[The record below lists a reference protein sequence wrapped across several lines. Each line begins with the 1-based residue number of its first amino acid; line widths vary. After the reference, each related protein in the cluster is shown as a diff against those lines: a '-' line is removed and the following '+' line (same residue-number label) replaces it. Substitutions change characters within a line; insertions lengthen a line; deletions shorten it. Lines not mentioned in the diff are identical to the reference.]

1 MNYPLVPLI
10 KALSGLSD
18 TNIAFSVIV
27 TFLVGII
34 GLALLIANTW
44 GSERY
49 KEEWA
54 RWGFLLLGV
63 AVFVSVVGMAYI
75 LTFAV
80 AVLLLY
86 LLVYWILWRFLI
98 ANVIAAIW
106 PNAHVLQPR
115 SESKD
120 MKKAEAKTIH
130 RHGEGSY

>member
-18 TNIAFSVIV
+18 MNFGLSVVV
-27 TFLVGII
+27 TFVAGII

-80 AVLLLY
+80 VVLLLY

-106 PNAHVLQPR
+106 PNADVLPK
-115 SESKD
+115 SEQDKI
-120 MKKAEAKTIH
+120 KARAKTIR